1 MDLPS
6 NQDSALFKTVLKER
20 AFPVESCQ
28 QEPLVEP
35 DILWN
40 LSGDGDWP
48 VLHPGGSFA
57 VGPLSSSI
65 LSSEMRKLTP
75 EIGTKIGNA
84 GHERW
89 KNALRHFRADPR
101 LQFGTVFLCALLLV
115 ALFAPIL
122 APHNPTDINLRNRLA
137 IPSKEHWLGTDKYGR
152 DVASRII
159 HGARVSLTV
168 GATVVAISSF
178 FGLLIGVVSGY
189 FGGVVDAV
197 IMRVVDV
204 LLAFPGFLLAL
215 ALVAT
220 MGSSLE
226 SVIIAI
232 AVAYTP
238 RNAMV
243 MRSVVLTVR
252 EITYMEAAQALG
264 ANHLR
269 IMLVHLLPNSFPPLI
284 VIASIQ
290 AATAI
295 TAEAGLSFLG
305 LGIQPP
311 TPTWGAVIADGRE
324 FVRSAPWICISA
336 GLVIMFAVMALNLL
350 GDSMRDILDPLMRGT
365 IRGL

>member
-1 MDLPS
+1 M
-6 NQDSALFKTVLKER
+6 
-20 AFPVESCQ
+20 
-28 QEPLVEP
+28 
-35 DILWN
+35 
-40 LSGDGDWP
+40 
-48 VLHPGGSFA
+48 
-57 VGPLSSSI
+57 
-65 LSSEMRKLTP
+65 
-75 EIGTKIGNA
+75 EIENRR
-84 GHERW
+84 HERW
-89 KNALRHFRADPR
+89 RNALRHYRIDPR
-101 LQFGTVFLCALLLV
+101 LQFGTFFLLLLLLV

-122 APHNPTDINLRNRLA
+122 APYNPTDISLRNRLA
-137 IPSKEHWLGTDKYGR
+137 TPSAEHWLGTDKYGR

-159 HGARVSLTV
+159 HGTRVSLTV
-168 GATVVAISSF
+168 GATVVVISSF
-178 FGLLIGVVSGY
+178 MGLFIGVISGY
-189 FGGVVDAV
+189 FGGKIDAV

-204 LLAFPGFLLAL
+204 MLAFPGFLLAL

-232 AVAYTP
+232 AVAYSP

-252 EITYMEAAQALG
+252 EITYIEAAQAMG

-269 IMLVHLLPNSFPPLI
+269 IMLLHLLPNAFPPLI

-336 GLVIMFAVMALNLL
+336 GLVIMIAVMALNLL
-350 GDSMRDILDPLMRGT
+350 GDSLRDILDPRMRGT
-365 IRGL
+365 IRGM

>member
-1 MDLPS
+1 
-6 NQDSALFKTVLKER
+6 
-20 AFPVESCQ
+20 
-28 QEPLVEP
+28 
-35 DILWN
+35 
-40 LSGDGDWP
+40 
-48 VLHPGGSFA
+48 
-57 VGPLSSSI
+57 
-65 LSSEMRKLTP
+65 LTA
-75 EIGTKIGNA
+75 EIGMEIENRR
-84 GHERW
+84 HERW
-89 KNALRHFRADPR
+89 RNALRHYRIDPR
-101 LQFGTVFLCALLLV
+101 LQFGTFFLLLLLLV

-122 APHNPTDINLRNRLA
+122 APYNPTDISLRNRLA
-137 IPSKEHWLGTDKYGR
+137 TPSAEHWLGTDKYGR

-159 HGARVSLTV
+159 HGTRVSLTV
-168 GATVVAISSF
+168 GATVVVISSF
-178 FGLLIGVVSGY
+178 MGLFIGVISGY
-189 FGGVVDAV
+189 FGGKIDAV

-204 LLAFPGFLLAL
+204 MLAFPGFLLAL

-232 AVAYTP
+232 AVAYSP

-252 EITYMEAAQALG
+252 EITYIEAAQAMG

-269 IMLVHLLPNSFPPLI
+269 IMLLHLLPNAFPPLI

-336 GLVIMFAVMALNLL
+336 GLVIMIAVMALNLL
-350 GDSMRDILDPLMRGT
+350 GDSLRDILDPRMRGT
-365 IRGL
+365 IRGM